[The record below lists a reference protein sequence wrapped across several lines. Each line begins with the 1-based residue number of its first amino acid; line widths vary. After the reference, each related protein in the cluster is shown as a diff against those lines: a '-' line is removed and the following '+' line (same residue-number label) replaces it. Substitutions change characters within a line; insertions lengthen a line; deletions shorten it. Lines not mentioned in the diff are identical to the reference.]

1 MRIDRKEA
9 NFLEEYFS
17 CCRKKL
23 RDIIAEVRGIVSHG
37 DIYYLL
43 EYTLKRSKEF
53 IFTYPEYELT
63 PQELKH
69 WLRVIKRRM
78 EGEPAAYITGRK
90 EFYSLNFRVNRHTMI
105 PRPETELLVDEVIR
119 RNPETLLDVGTGSGC
134 IAISVSYHL
143 PECRITAVDISVE
156 ALRLAK
162 KNAAE
167 LLENNSIRFLRSN
180 IFESLEGEKF
190 DVIVSNPPYVKSD
203 ALKELPDE
211 VVLFEP
217 VVALDGGKDGLN
229 LYRNL
234 LKDGWKFLNPGGV
247 MVLEISPELRE
258 GVEYI
263 SASKGYRVLGVSKDL
278 SGLDR
283 MIVVSGSE

>member
-1 MRIDRKEA
+1 MRIDRKEE
-9 NFLEEYFS
+9 NFLEEYSS
-17 CCRKKL
+17 CCRKKVQ
-23 RDIIAEVRGIVSHG
+23 DIIAEARGIVSHV
-37 DIYYLL
+37 DIYCLL

-63 PQELKH
+63 PQELKR
-69 WLRVIKRRM
+69 WRRVIKRRM
-78 EGEPAAYITGRK
+78 ESEPAAYITGRK

-134 IAISVSYHL
+134 IAIAVSYHL

-180 IFESLEGEKF
+180 IFENLEGEKF

-229 LYRNL
+229 SYRNL

-258 GVEYI
+258 GVEYL

-278 SGLDR
+278 YGLDR

>member
-63 PQELKH
+63 PQELKR